1 MARELPPHIA
11 SRTVAEMRRL
21 ANEADAVTV
30 QALYKTGVVL
40 AHARPIFD
48 DLEALAV
55 AIALAHATYTPLRA
69 STEPGLSTRSS
80 VSRVTG
86 LPRETVRR
94 RIARLIDAAPAAR
107 VPYLAFQPDS
117 MSTLPILPIDEVV
130 TSFYIR
136 LRVADQTG
144 VLAKITGILAEQGIS
159 IDAVIQREADEVSG
173 EGGNQTDLI
182 ILTHDTTEGGMNK
195 ALAAMQALPTVLAP
209 IVKLRKE
216 ELA

>member
-30 QALYKTGVVL
+30 QALFKTGVVL

-55 AIALAHATYTPLRA
+55 ALALAHATYTPLRA
-69 STEPGLSTRSS
+69 STESGLSTRSS

-94 RIARLIDAAPAAR
+94 RIARLIDACHVIETR
-107 VPYLAFQPDS
+107 DGLYLAPSGFIA
-117 MSTLPILPIDEVV
+117 L
-130 TSFYIR
+130 TSLIPR
-136 LRVADQTG
+136 PQARRAPVKRRRNHGKRVSKT
-144 VLAKITGILAEQGIS
+144 
-159 IDAVIQREADEVSG
+159 
-173 EGGNQTDLI
+173 
-182 ILTHDTTEGGMNK
+182 
-195 ALAAMQALPTVLAP
+195 
-209 IVKLRKE
+209 
-216 ELA
+216 